1 MGDAM
6 DDEAAREVVA
16 RNVKAATDRKTRMQ
30 LIVDIDTNSF
40 IVDENK
46 FQYKDFLEFAL
57 LTTTTPA
64 EVNLRNLVFLRS
76 LLKRTRFFDLR
87 CDNGALTSF
96 MLQLGALFSCVS
108 VMIRDGFVIVR
119 EPVKRPVTLNLD
131 RICLPTPKISQIWLH
146 KGRSFR

>member
-6 DDEAAREVVA
+6 DDEAARELLTEEVVA

-64 EVNLRNLVFLRS
+64 EVNLRNLVFLR
-76 LLKRTRFFDLR
+76 
-87 CDNGALTSF
+87 
-96 MLQLGALFSCVS
+96 
-108 VMIRDGFVIVR
+108 
-119 EPVKRPVTLNLD
+119 
-131 RICLPTPKISQIWLH
+131 
-146 KGRSFR
+146 